1 MHCAVVHQVM
11 ELGVI
16 MLRVFLATTNI
27 FVSLIFGALAM
38 GVVWYVWPET
48 MQNMFHAANGV
59 KAWLVSLGIEPKYNN
74 FIWFLIEERQL
85 VFMGFVIATRI
96 LFALLAA
103 IFIAPFTERY

>member
-1 MHCAVVHQVM
+1 MRQAKPQRETGRRARRGGSAGRRVHCAVVHQVM

-59 KAWLVSLGIEPKYNN
+59 KAWLVSLGIEPSTTTSS
-74 FIWFLIEERQL
+74 
-85 VFMGFVIATRI
+85 GS
-96 LFALLAA
+96 
-103 IFIAPFTERY
+103 